1 MKQSLK
7 WLALVAFGVLSLG
20 MFCWATERV
29 GAGIQ
34 SRLDECT
41 CSYCRALLDHE
52 DTQSRALALVRALTH
67 PRTDSEPPDQDEGE
81 VAFEGEPS
89 FACERQALNAE
100 QQERH
105 QALMGQLRSAVE
117 EIRELPAGYEFA
129 SPAET
134 STILA
139 AAEFI
144 SLERQCCPFLKFEL
158 EVSSDGPILL
168 RLTGGKGVKEL
179 LREVLSDSA

>member
-1 MKQSLK
+1 MTQSLK

-20 MFCWATERV
+20 MFSWAAERV
-29 GAGIQ
+29 DAGIQ

-41 CSYCRALLDHE
+41 CTYCQALLSDE
-52 DTQSRALALVRALTH
+52 DTQSRALALVRALAH
-67 PRTDSEPPDQDEGE
+67 PRTDSEPPEQDEGE
-81 VAFEGEPS
+81 VAIEAEPS

-129 SPAET
+129 LPALFFFVSRAGRVSKSSCGRCFRAPRDEQ
-134 STILA
+134 
-139 AAEFI
+139 ERRI
-144 SLERQCCPFLKFEL
+144 S
-158 EVSSDGPILL
+158 VTDG
-168 RLTGGKGVKEL
+168 
-179 LREVLSDSA
+179 